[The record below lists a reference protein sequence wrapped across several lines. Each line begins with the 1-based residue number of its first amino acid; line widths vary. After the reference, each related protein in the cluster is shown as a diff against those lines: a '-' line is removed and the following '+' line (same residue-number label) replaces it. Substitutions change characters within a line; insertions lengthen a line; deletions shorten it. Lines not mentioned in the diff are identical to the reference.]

1 MSFLRSSVSVALHNF
16 FDHPDNLIQ
25 PLVFKRITESG
36 TPSALYLATLIRASV
51 PFTEGIAAVGK
62 FDRSIFSL
70 LLIGCA
76 LGSTV
81 ILPVQADNGIITI
94 KRDVQTRNATIP
106 PLIPDP
112 NPTTVN
118 ANPSRQILQQ
128 TNELSDG
135 DFANVASGAGINR
148 LVTQNT
154 NNLGGNI
161 SNQTQLSNLP
171 AGRSG
176 NSGNGIANMVNSN
189 IQQGLGALKIITGD
203 R

>member
-1 MSFLRSSVSVALHNF
+1 M
-16 FDHPDNLIQ
+16 
-25 PLVFKRITESG
+25 
-36 TPSALYLATLIRASV
+36 
-51 PFTEGIAAVGK
+51 GK
-62 FDRSIFSL
+62 FDKGIYSL

-81 ILPVQADNGIITI
+81 CLPVQADPLPGTNGIIII
-94 KRDVQTRNATIP
+94 KRDVQPRNAMIP
-106 PLIPDP
+106 PLVPDP
-112 NPTTVN
+112 DPTTVN
-118 ANPSRQILQQ
+118 ANPSQHILRQ

-148 LVTQNT
+148 LVAQGT

-161 SNQTQLSNLP
+161 TNQTQLSNLP

-189 IQQGLGALKIITGD
+189 VAQRPG
-203 R
+203 RH